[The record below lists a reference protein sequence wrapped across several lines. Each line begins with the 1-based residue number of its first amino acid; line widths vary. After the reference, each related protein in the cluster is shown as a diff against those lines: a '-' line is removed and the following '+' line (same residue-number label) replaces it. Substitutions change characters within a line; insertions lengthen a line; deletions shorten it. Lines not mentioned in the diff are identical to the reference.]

1 MKGRGGS
8 FPEVLNMSGG
18 GSEDTNGSEPG
29 IGFGFIGQFGNEW
42 SVLVKSKS
50 SVVSNYNSEHAEIF
64 CKNLHAHCMLTV
76 NKIIL
81 EHTL

>member
-1 MKGRGGS
+1 MKGRVGS
-8 FPEVLNMSGG
+8 FPEVLKMSGS
-18 GSEDTNGSEPG
+18 GSEDWDGRSDPG

-64 CKNLHAHCMLTV
+64 CKNLSACSLHAHC
-76 NKIIL
+76 
-81 EHTL
+81 